1 MTLDEIKSQWEKDC
15 EIDDI
20 ELDKSSLEIPKLHAK
35 YQDLLTSK
43 ILVMKQYQFKYD
55 TLLKNKWLWYNGK
68 MSEDQIKELGWN
80 DDPLDGLKI
89 MKNDLQLFYLI
100 SGNSSTGSLCTDN
113 KPKVTAA
120 RVTIATETG
129 LRMMF
134 LRNASMSEG
143 AYFPSAEL
151 GFGDF
156 IGSGDFFASVC
167 NGSTVNSSTSTGM
180 LR

>member
-1 MTLDEIKSQWEKDC
+1 MTLDEIKLEWEKDC

-89 MKNDLQLFYLI
+89 MKNDLQLFY
-100 SGNSSTGSLCTDN
+100 NSDTDIQELN
-113 KPKVTAA
+113 AKIEYLKVTIDYLKECMTNITW
-120 RVTIATETG
+120 RHQTIKNTIDWRKFMA
-129 LRMMF
+129 
-134 LRNASMSEG
+134 
-143 AYFPSAEL
+143 
-151 GFGDF
+151 
-156 IGSGDFFASVC
+156 GS
-167 NGSTVNSSTSTGM
+167 
-180 LR
+180 